1 MEDLILKGFDASQ
14 INQLTKIKELGVD
27 LSNMISPEIDTDL
40 LRDIR
45 VIISNEKYD
54 DKKRKLIANYYIKKS
69 YNIARFI
76 DAGISNQNTMDL
88 LIKMEKEGFG
98 INDFIDPKLTHQNL
112 KLIYTFLK
120 SGNFSVKEYVLKGYD
135 ENKINLALSLETVG
149 LNIEELENIGYKSG
163 TKQKVIY
170 EFYKKNVKIL
180 EIITPSFSDK
190 QLKAL
195 LEIYDLGVDLKKVA
209 IKDYSSATMKVI
221 ASGLLKG
228 IDITSYFKDNKTS
241 GMAQT
246 ILSALERDIN
256 PELFTGIENATLL
269 STTYSLLKLNIET
282 KVDLSK
288 FPEQN
293 LKALHK
299 ILSSKKVDKI
309 KVDVLLDPLLSDNQ
323 LYAIASFMEN
333 DLDYKLLT
341 LHGLTNRQVK
351 ILSDVLPKH
360 NLDGLVDAYT
370 QPNVIEAMTLLL
382 NSGYEIKRKA

>member
-1 MEDLILKGFDASQ
+1 MEDLILKGFNASQ

-27 LSNMISPEIDTDL
+27 LSSTITPDIETDL

-45 VIISNEKYD
+45 ILISNENYD
-54 DKKRKLIANYYIKKS
+54 DKKRKLIANYYLKKH
-69 YNIARFI
+69 YDVTKFV
-76 DAGISNQNTMDL
+76 DAGISNQNIIDSL
-88 LIKMEKEGFG
+88 VKMEREGFK
-98 INDFIDPKLTHQNL
+98 IDEFIDPKLTSQNL

-120 SGNFSVKEYVLKGYD
+120 SGNFSVKNYVLKGYD

-149 LNIEELENIGYKSG
+149 LNLEELENIGYKSG

-170 EFYKKNVKIL
+170 EFYKKGIKIL
-180 EIITPSFSDK
+180 ETITPSFSDK

-246 ILSALERDIN
+246 ILSALERGIK
-256 PELFTGIENATLL
+256 PELFTDIENATLL

-299 ILSSKKVDKI
+299 ILASKKVDKI